1 METEE
6 ILAEEL
12 LNVEVEIQG
21 VQGAYPKPSLVFF
34 FFRVIFIFLALIW
47 NLITE
52 DYDKSE
58 KKYLSGIIVH
68 EECWLMGKYIGI
80 IWSWVKFN
88 LFFF

>member
-34 FFRVIFIFLALIW
+34 FFRVIFIFLALI
-47 NLITE
+47 
-52 DYDKSE
+52 
-58 KKYLSGIIVH
+58 
-68 EECWLMGKYIGI
+68 
-80 IWSWVKFN
+80 
-88 LFFF
+88 